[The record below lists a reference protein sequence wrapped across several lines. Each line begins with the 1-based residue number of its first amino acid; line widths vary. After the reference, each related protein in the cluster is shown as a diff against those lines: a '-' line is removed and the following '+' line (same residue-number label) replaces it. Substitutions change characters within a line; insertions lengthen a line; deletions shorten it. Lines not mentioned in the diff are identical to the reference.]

1 MSLHR
6 PDTDRVSARWLR
18 PTLILLLLVCFA
30 GLQTAAAITV
40 HSHDH
45 GNGST
50 DDCCAICHVG
60 HLPALRAAIAPDATP
75 TAIIEWRSWR
85 EQAAL
90 PGDQSPILN
99 FSRAPPA

>member
-1 MSLHR
+1 LR
-6 PDTDRVSARWLR
+6 WADPGRVSVRWLR
-18 PTLILLLLVCFA
+18 PALILLLLVCFA

-60 HLPALRAAIAPDATP
+60 HLPAIEAALAPEAAP
-75 TAIIEWRSWR
+75 VAIVEWRSWR
-85 EQAAL
+85 EQPAL
-90 PGDQSPILN
+90 AGDQGLVLN